1 MSHVLS
7 YQEPYRLPA
16 GLLALAVH
24 VAFVGLLV
32 LGVHWQSQ
40 PPEQF
45 SVELWDSLPAAEP
58 LPEQTPTPTVEPTP
72 IAETKVETKAEAKVE
87 KSRAK
92 PADIELRQKKNSKVE
107 AAKAMA
113 KELKEHKQAEER
125 RLLEEYAENRR
136 VAMKETMRAEIAAAS
151 AAEVGRYQDKIR
163 SKIRRNIV
171 GIPPEL
177 PADAK
182 AEFKVT
188 MLPGGMVL
196 DVQLVKSS
204 GNRAYDDAAERAIYK
219 AQPLPLP
226 TDVGLQKLFRE
237 LRLTI
242 KPQD

>member
-1 MSHVLS
+1 MSHVLN
-7 YQEPYRLPA
+7 YQEPYRVSA

-24 VAFVGLLV
+24 VVFVGLLV

-40 PPEQF
+40 PPEDF
-45 SVELWDSLPAAEP
+45 AVELWDSLPAVEP
-58 LPEQTPTPTVEPTP
+58 IPEQTLAPAVETTPTV
-72 IAETKVETKAEAKVE
+72 ETKVETLQ
-87 KSRAK
+87 AK
-92 PADIELRQKKNSKVE
+92 PADIELRKKKINKVDS
-107 AAKAMA
+107 AKSMA
-113 KELKEHKQAEER
+113 KVLKERKQAEER
-125 RLLEEYAENRR
+125 RLLEEYAEQLRLE
-136 VAMKETMRAEIAAAS
+136 MKETMRAEIAAAS

-196 DVQLVKSS
+196 DVQLVKTS

-219 AQPLPLP
+219 AQPLPMP